1 MSEKLND
8 SKTKALMA
16 AEAASSKKAEDII
29 VLDVGEL
36 LGITD
41 FFVIC
46 SARNER
52 QVATV
57 VDEVLKRLREAGI
70 KPYRV
75 EGDKE
80 QRWVLIDFL
89 DIVVHVFHIE
99 EREFYELERLWQD
112 APRVPFDEQTD
123 EALAGGGRA

>member
-1 MSEKLND
+1 MSETLSD
-8 SKTKALMA
+8 TKTKALLA

-52 QVATV
+52 QVGTV
-57 VDEVLKRLREAGI
+57 VDEVLKRLRDAGV

-75 EGDKE
+75 EGDKD

-112 APRVPFDEQTD
+112 APRVPFDETD
-123 EALAGGGRA
+123 EVLAGGGRA

>member
-1 MSEKLND
+1 MMSEIAND
-8 SKTKALMA
+8 SKSKALLVA
-16 AEAASSKKAEDII
+16 DAASSKKAEDII
-29 VLDVGEL
+29 ILDVGDL

-41 FFVIC
+41 YFVIC

-52 QVATV
+52 QVDTV
-57 VDEVLKRLREAGI
+57 VDEVLRRLRESDI
-70 KPYRV
+70 RPYRI

-89 DIVVHVFHIE
+89 DLVVHVFHVE

-112 APRVPFDEQTD
+112 APRVPFEQGDEV
-123 EALAGGGRA
+123 LAGGGRA